1 MQDPALLN
9 NIVEVS
15 AGNEVALAQKISR
28 IRSLLPGEAHFAQ
41 ASDIECE
48 RFPDQCPCT
57 TELGKGV
64 A

>member
-1 MQDPALLN
+1 MAWLTLATAVVWLG
-9 NIVEVS
+9 I
-15 AGNEVALAQKISR
+15 AQKLR
-28 IRSLLPGEAHFAQ
+28 QQTLQEKTPTAGTPVV
-41 ASDIECE
+41 DIECE